1 MTESDS
7 WEEILESGST
17 PHKLAILHQI
27 RNSPPPSELITHK
40 IIELIQEGAEID
52 IKVSAIHTLGHIKNN
67 KAIPVLLEIVKTLE
81 ETVEVV
87 VQAVESLVD
96 MSASEAEEIFYEYRY
111 AERVHPTIRSS
122 CLWAYERLKNFPLPE
137 RKGDLSELK

>member
-1 MTESDS
+1 MNESNS
-7 WEEILESGST
+7 WDEILESGST

-27 RNSPPPSELITHK
+27 RNSPPPSESITKTIIGLIH
-40 IIELIQEGAEID
+40 EGAGLD
-52 IKVSAIHTLGHIKNN
+52 IKVSAIHTLGHIKN
-67 KAIPVLLEIVKTLE
+67 KIAIPVLLDIVKKLD

-96 MSASEAEEIFYEYRY
+96 MSAKEVEEIFYQYRY
-111 AERVHPTIRSS
+111 AEKVHPTIRSS